1 MDQENWTLTQ
11 FMKPAKNDKKKQTTQ
26 LSNSN
31 NFPLRKPRERT
42 ERTERT
48 EKKNNN
54 NNKIVFI
61 KYNFYR

>member
-1 MDQENWTLTQ
+1 
-11 FMKPAKNDKKKQTTQ
+11 MKPAKNDKKKQTTQ

-48 EKKNNN
+48 EKKQQQ
-54 NNKIVFI
+54 
-61 KYNFYR
+61 